1 LDNNVII
8 EIQCTMTKNKK
19 RRKPINVLMI
29 DDDEGLSASIKNRA
43 RRYNV
48 IITTATNFKD
58 GFKELQNSQKYQAV
72 ILDGKAPMSADQLK
86 GTEAEN
92 FVHEAIL
99 KLKELELLHNRI
111 LPFCVHTAWYVQLEP
126 SLRNRARI
134 FDKKKTSVN
143 DQVMEEMFEYL
154 HLEIGKLEATKIKQQ
169 HPEVFDFATTYL
181 DDEDNAFLLSLLSP
195 KLSSKREELMNRL
208 GFIRRLEESILN
220 VYCKECMKM
229 DPLLFGQG
237 KDTPSRGKDLI
248 THIKDKKLAP
258 LHISFLTYVIYST
271 QSIAINHKAPES
283 SEYYNYPI
291 TIYTVQTFVNA
302 LLDIILWVQSSID
315 ELEAK
320 N

>member
-1 LDNNVII
+1 
-8 EIQCTMTKNKK
+8 
-19 RRKPINVLMI
+19 MI

-48 IITTATNFKD
+48 LVTTSTNFKD
-58 GFKELQNSQKYQAV
+58 GFKELEGNSKYQAV
-72 ILDGKAPMSADQLK
+72 ILDGKAPMSAEQPK

-99 KLKELELLHNRI
+99 KLRELELLHERT

-134 FDKKKTSVN
+134 FDKKKTAVDDSL
-143 DQVMEEMFEYL
+143 MEEMFSYL
-154 HLEIGKLEATKIKQQ
+154 HQEVNDLETTKIRQQ
-169 HPEVFDFATTYL
+169 HPEVFEFAEAYL
-181 DDEDNAFLLSLLSP
+181 DSEDNSFLVSLLSP

-220 VYCKECMKM
+220 VYCKEFLKM
-229 DPLLFGQG
+229 DPMLFGQG
-237 KDTPSRGKDLI
+237 KDTPGRGKDLI
-248 THIKDKKLAP
+248 DHIKVKKLAP
-258 LHISFLTYVIYST
+258 LHISFMTYVIYST

-291 TIYTVQTFVNA
+291 TIYTVQTFINA
-302 LLDIILWVQSSID
+302 LLDIILWVKESI
-315 ELEAK
+315 EGLEE
-320 N
+320 